1 MSGARIV
8 ISAVTVSN
16 EDQTM
21 FRPYGA
27 FRIAYKYLLILAALL
42 VVFPAQAAEKLILA
56 FGDSLTAGYELPSAD
71 SYPAQLQ
78 AALRQQGMAVR
89 VHNAGIS
96 GDTSS
101 GGKARLGWVIAA
113 LKTPPDLVIL
123 CLGANDSLRGVD
135 PKLTRANLDAML
147 AELQK
152 RKIRVLLAGMLA
164 PPNMGKDYAKVYN
177 PIFPE
182 LAKRYGAVYYPFLL
196 DGIAANP
203 KLQLADGMHPNKQGA
218 ALIVKKITPFVRAA
232 LKK

>member
-1 MSGARIV
+1 M
-8 ISAVTVSN
+8 VSSKDN
-16 EDQTM
+16 TM
-21 FRPYGA
+21 LQSYGVFCA
-27 FRIAYKYLLILAALL
+27 AYKALLIFAALL
-42 VVFPAQAAEKLILA
+42 IVFPAQAAEKLILA
-56 FGDSLTAGYELPSAD
+56 FGDSLTAGYELPVTD

-123 CLGANDSLRGVD
+123 CLGANDSLRGID
-135 PKLTRANLDAML
+135 PKITRANLTAMMV
-147 AELQK
+147 ELQK
-152 RKIRVLLAGMLA
+152 RKIRVLLSGMLA
-164 PPNMGKDYAKVYN
+164 PPNLGKDYAKVYN

-182 LAKRYGAVYYPFLL
+182 LAKRYGATYYPFLL
-196 DGIAANP
+196 DGVAANP

-218 ALIVKKITPFVRAA
+218 ALIVKKITPYVRSA
-232 LKK
+232 LDKKS